1 MNKIVKK
8 IFALSSVLAVSLN
21 VAACATIG
29 GGEKYT
35 GTLEPGF
42 WASLVE
48 TTGGSTSNG
57 GGLMG
62 DVTGDAKIN
71 GDPTAATA
79 YDGSEVTVTFYHTM
93 GKTLRDVLD
102 AWIPDFNAMYPNI
115 TIVHQQQGD
124 YDGVKTQINTE
135 LNAQKAP
142 SIAYCYPDHVA
153 GYRARKAVTSLDD
166 FIASTKTVTKADG
179 TTEQMGLTQQQ
190 ANDFVRGYYEEG
202 RVYGDSKMYTLPYS
216 KSTEVLYY
224 NKTFFEA
231 NNLQVPTTWD
241 EMETVLLK
249 IAEIDPNCVPLGYDS
264 EANWFI
270 TMCEQLGTPYTSAVE
285 GQKFL
290 FDNAYNHTFVDR
302 LRKWYQLG
310 LVTTEEIYGSYTSG
324 LFTETEPGALRSYM
338 CIGSSAGASYQCPD
352 PTTDEATGLKSYP
365 FEVGVALPPQIDPTN
380 PKVISQGPSLCMFK
394 KSAQEMAASWLFI
407 KFLTTNLG
415 LQANFST
422 ASGYA
427 PVIKDLDDKLPG
439 YATDLESADGNEY
452 LQTTCV
458 KQCLNQENALFVS
471 PAFVGSSDARKEVG
485 TLIQKCFLNSP
496 TDDQSAA
503 EFIKSAFAATVKTL
517 RSTNG
522 N

>member
-1 MNKIVKK
+1 MNKITKK
-8 IFALSSVLAVSLN
+8 IITMTSLLAIAFNSV
-21 VAACATIG
+21 ACATTIG
-29 GGEKYT
+29 GGDQYT

-42 WASLVE
+42 WAELAK
-48 TTGGSTSNG
+48 TTGGSSNG

-62 DVTGDAKIN
+62 GEEGDVQIN
-71 GDPTAATA
+71 GDPTAAVA

-93 GKTLRDVLD
+93 GASLREVLD

-135 LNAQKAP
+135 LNAQKSP
-142 SIAYCYPDHVA
+142 SLAYCYPDHVA
-153 GYRARKAVTSLDD
+153 GYKARKAVACLDD
-166 FIASTKTVTKADG
+166 YIASTKTVTHQDG
-179 TTEQMGLTQQQ
+179 TVEQMGLTQAQ
-190 ANDFVRGYYEEG
+190 ANSFVRGYYEEG
-202 RVYGDSKMYTLPYS
+202 RAFGDGKMYALPYS

-231 NNLQVPTTWD
+231 NNLKVPTTWD
-241 EMETVLLK
+241 EMETTLQK
-249 IAEIDPNCVPLGYDS
+249 IAEIDPKCVPLGYDS

-270 TMCEQLGTPYTSAVE
+270 TMCQQLGTPYTSAVE

-290 FDNAYNHTFVDR
+290 FDTNENHAFVDR

-310 LVTTEEIYGSYTSG
+310 YVTTEEIYGSYTSG
-324 LFTETEPGALRSYM
+324 LFTELDPEALRSYM
-338 CIGSSAGASYQCPD
+338 CIGSSAGASYQCPN
-352 PTTDEATGLKSYP
+352 PTTDESGKNVYP
-365 FEVGVALPPQIDPTN
+365 FEVGVAMPPQIDPEN

-394 KSAQEMAASWLFI
+394 KSNPQEMAATWLFM

-422 ASGYA
+422 QSGYA
-427 PVIKDLDDKLPG
+427 PVIKKLDALLPG
-439 YATDLESADGNEY
+439 YAADLAAADGNAY

-458 KQCLNQENALFVS
+458 KKCLEFEDALFVS

-485 TLIQKCFLNSP
+485 TLMQAAFLNSP
-496 TDDQSAA
+496 TDDAA
-503 EFIKSAFAATVKTL
+503 ALTFIKEQFAKTVKTL